1 MSLFSPKEFY
11 NILTK
16 SGVTFYSGVPDSL
29 LKYFCYYV
37 DDHVSEDNH
46 IIAANEGS
54 AVALGIGYHLA
65 TGGIPL
71 IYLQNSGL
79 GNLINPLLSLADP
92 DVYST
97 PGVLLIGWR
106 GEPGIEDE
114 PQHKKQGRITI
125 ELLEAMEIPYEILS
139 SDLSHDRVTELVFN
153 LIQTSKENNQVV
165 ALVAKKDF
173 FQKYQ
178 TKAKQSNGYNI
189 SRERAIHVI
198 ADNLSIDDLIIST
211 TGLPSRELFDYR
223 KKKSNTHSRDFLVV
237 GGMGHA
243 NQIALGIALKEPKR
257 RVICLDGDGAIIM
270 HMGSLATIGSSKAE
284 NLIHIVLNN
293 GAHDSVGGQK
303 TVALDIDLS
312 SIAKDCGYRES
323 LTITNEKE
331 INETLNGIKSKKGPS
346 FIEIRINKGWRK
358 DMGRPDK
365 TPIENKLH
373 FMSRD

>member
-178 TKAKQSNGYNI
+178 TKAKQSNGYNL

-243 NQIALGIALKEPKR
+243 NQIALGVALKEPKR

-323 LTITNEKE
+323 LTITNEEE

-365 TPIENKLH
+365 TPTENKLH